1 MLVNL
6 ATTQTAE
13 LGEMWLFL
21 LHLLA
26 EIQTWDLLSPK
37 ASSDSILLFLQHRKM
52 LLVSIGQTLTCHNP
66 CPKGLSVWDFP
77 GPWCYCKHF
86 NKIVIKRRALK

>member
-1 MLVNL
+1 MDIMLVNL

-26 EIQTWDLLSPK
+26 EIQT
-37 ASSDSILLFLQHRKM
+37 
-52 LLVSIGQTLTCHNP
+52 
-66 CPKGLSVWDFP
+66 
-77 GPWCYCKHF
+77 
-86 NKIVIKRRALK
+86 